1 MFFGILNKLIISG
14 GIFILNVGFFF
25 GLIIVLID
33 KYIDFVGV
41 LIIKDLIFSGD
52 FLMGV
57 FSFING
63 MKIICLENIGLI
75 SINSLVFL
83 SNIGLYIFLLK
94 DNVIVDII
102 LIDFFD
108 GLDGLVNFD

>member
-1 MFFGILNKLIISG
+1 
-14 GIFILNVGFFF
+14 
-25 GLIIVLID
+25 
-33 KYIDFVGV
+33 
-41 LIIKDLIFSGD
+41 
-52 FLMGV
+52 MGV

-83 SNIGLYIFLLK
+83 INIGLYIFLLK

-108 GLDGLVNFD
+108 GLDGLVNFDQIFFFWICICDNVWWWLKFVKKGIIIYGVVICNFFVDVVGM